1 MGAMTRHLLDVLSL
15 ALLGFFFFTQNWT
28 GIGLTTLLF
37 STWFLFQSLG
47 NLVHSVCAIIL
58 VVVSLQYI
66 VAPAIWYT
74 YFQGGEIANRFHYN
88 HAIGAFQY
96 YEVIVPVFVA
106 LRLGLKTIHEPGTTV
121 SQFRFDRR
129 YVLKSIAL
137 SLILPT
143 LNIVAPPLIVGLHL
157 DFLCV
162 ISEYLLVSNILL
174 FSLLDQTSLKIPAQV
189 LFFIVVIAKATSG
202 MFGDSLF
209 WVTIYALLSSNRGHS
224 LTRGFTQKVVLGIC
238 GLFLLIVLQE
248 TKKEYRL
255 GTSRGESGLMALLT
269 ASNQGFQ
276 TTIGSLEDS
285 SFWFH
290 IVNRF
295 NQGRIFS
302 HVIASKRADPNIAG
316 PSRLSTVA
324 LAAIIPRLLGLIS
337 KSRRQGQHRK
347 LY

>member
-121 SQFRFDRR
+121 TQFRFDRR

-143 LNIVAPPLIVGLHL
+143 LNVVAPPLIVGLHL

-202 MFGDSLF
+202 MFGDSF
-209 WVTIYALLSSNRGHS
+209 
-224 LTRGFTQKVVLGIC
+224 
-238 GLFLLIVLQE
+238 
-248 TKKEYRL
+248 
-255 GTSRGESGLMALLT
+255 SG
-269 ASNQGFQ
+269 
-276 TTIGSLEDS
+276 
-285 SFWFH
+285 
-290 IVNRF
+290 
-295 NQGRIFS
+295 
-302 HVIASKRADPNIAG
+302 
-316 PSRLSTVA
+316 
-324 LAAIIPRLLGLIS
+324 
-337 KSRRQGQHRK
+337 
-347 LY
+347 